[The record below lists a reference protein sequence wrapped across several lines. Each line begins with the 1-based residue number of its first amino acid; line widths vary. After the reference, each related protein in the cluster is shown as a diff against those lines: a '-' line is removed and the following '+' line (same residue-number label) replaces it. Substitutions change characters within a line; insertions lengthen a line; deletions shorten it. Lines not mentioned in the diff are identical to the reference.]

1 MKGTSGGAPVTT
13 AWLTVPNL
21 LSLLRILTIPVF
33 VGLIV
38 DHDTSTAGLVL
49 FAVIVATDWV
59 DGWLA
64 RRTGRVSELGKV
76 LDPVADRLAI
86 SAGLIALVVR
96 GVFPLWAALAVL
108 IRDAA
113 ILLGGVVLLGARR
126 VRIDVRFVGKLA
138 TLTLMVAIPS
148 IAWGNLDLPLG
159 DVLVVLGW
167 VAFVAGIAEYYA
179 AAVLYVGDVR
189 RALAGTA

>member
-1 MKGTSGGAPVTT
+1 MKGTSGDAPVTS

-33 VGLIV
+33 VALIV
-38 DHDTSTAGLVL
+38 DHDTSTAGLIV
-49 FAVIVATDWV
+49 FAAVVATDWV

-64 RRTGRVSELGKV
+64 RRTGQVSEIGTV

-86 SAGLIALVVR
+86 ASGLIALVVR
-96 GVFPLWAALAVL
+96 GVFPLWAALAIL

-113 ILLGGVVLLGARR
+113 ILLVGAVLLGSRR

-138 TLTLMVAIPS
+138 TLTLMVAIPL
-148 IAWGNLDLPLG
+148 IAWGNLDLPG
-159 DVLVVLGW
+159 DEAIVVVGW
-167 VAFVAGIAEYYA
+167 VGYVTGVAEYYA
-179 AAVLYVGDVR
+179 AAALYVGDVR
-189 RALAGTA
+189 RALAGAG